1 MWWQNQIHSWFSYIE
16 PYHPDVIITEKGID
30 RDFEQVCNSHN
41 IYLIRRAKSEE
52 FMTLARYLGVDPID
66 DLKDISEE
74 SIGTAGELVQRKIGK
89 DLHSIIRN
97 CTISDAA

>member
-1 MWWQNQIHSWFSYIE
+1 MEIQLKSPEERQQFELWWQNQIHSWFSYIE

-52 FMTLARYLGVDPID
+52 FMTLARYLGVDPI
-66 DLKDISEE
+66 
-74 SIGTAGELVQRKIGK
+74 
-89 DLHSIIRN
+89 
-97 CTISDAA
+97 TI